1 MGYASLASHTLVGSG
16 NPAERHIAEIQKV
29 AERAA
34 DLTKQ
39 MLAYSGKGRFL
50 VMPLNLSDVVDE
62 LANLLRISI
71 SKKAR
76 LHYDFGSDLPLVEA
90 DPAQVQQVVMNLI
103 TNASE
108 ALGEQT
114 GDIRIST
121 GQINAHPE
129 YLASPHLNEEL
140 PAGDYVY
147 VDVADSGCGMDATT
161 IGRIFDPF
169 FTTKFTGRGL
179 GMSAV
184 LGIMRGHRGTIKIE
198 SSPSQGTTIRLLFP
212 ASQKE
217 ESAPVDAWTNR
228 IVTADDHDAQGT
240 VLVVDDEEM
249 VRNIAATLLAEAGY
263 RVLTAVDGVQAV
275 DVVNRE
281 GEAIDAILMDLT
293 MPRMD
298 GIEALQV
305 LRRQGSNVP
314 VLLSSGYT
322 EQDVERRINGDRFDA
337 FVQKPYTR
345 DSLLASLA
353 EVIARA

>member
-1 MGYASLASHTLVGSG
+1 
-16 NPAERHIAEIQKV
+16 
-29 AERAA
+29 
-34 DLTKQ
+34 
-39 MLAYSGKGRFL
+39 
-50 VMPLNLSDVVDE
+50 
-62 LANLLRISI
+62 
-71 SKKAR
+71 
-76 LHYDFGSDLPLVEA
+76 
-90 DPAQVQQVVMNLI
+90 
-103 TNASE
+103 
-108 ALGEQT
+108 
-114 GDIRIST
+114 
-121 GQINAHPE
+121 
-129 YLASPHLNEEL
+129 
-140 PAGDYVY
+140 
-147 VDVADSGCGMDATT
+147 
-161 IGRIFDPF
+161 
-169 FTTKFTGRGL
+169 
-179 GMSAV
+179 
-184 LGIMRGHRGTIKIE
+184 
-198 SSPSQGTTIRLLFP
+198 
-212 ASQKE
+212 
-217 ESAPVDAWTNR
+217 
-228 IVTADDHDAQGT
+228 
-240 VLVVDDEEM
+240 M